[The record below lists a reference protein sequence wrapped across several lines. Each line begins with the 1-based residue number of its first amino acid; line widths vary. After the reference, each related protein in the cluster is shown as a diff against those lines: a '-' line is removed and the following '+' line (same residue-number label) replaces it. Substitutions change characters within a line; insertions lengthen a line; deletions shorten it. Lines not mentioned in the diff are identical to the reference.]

1 MKKNRKYYK
10 ELFKHYPDSVTV
22 LQFREMLGGVCDSFA
37 RSLIQQ
43 KYVKSFFIKPYY
55 YIPKCSVIDYVLSKD
70 YASRHLKVR
79 V

>member
-10 ELFKHYPDSVTV
+10 ELFKQYPDLVTV

-55 YIPKCSVIDYVLSKD
+55 YGNTAQRTC
-70 YASRHLKVR
+70 KVEQ
-79 V
+79 VGVK